1 MLGQVLLVTFITAGA
16 KVPLLKL
23 LDTCSHLF
31 SVDPEVNI
39 WETLANMVE
48 MSS

>member
-1 MLGQVLLVTFITAGA
+1 MLGQLLFVNFITAGA

-48 MSS
+48 NE